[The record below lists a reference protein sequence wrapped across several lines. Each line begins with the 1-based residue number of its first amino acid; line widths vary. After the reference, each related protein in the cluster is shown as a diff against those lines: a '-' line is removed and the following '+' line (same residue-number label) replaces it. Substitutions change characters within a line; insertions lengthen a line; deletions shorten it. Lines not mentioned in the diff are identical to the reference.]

1 MTFQRKWWFDS
12 ITSFPPQKQTCETV
26 LIKQV
31 QHIVMNYLTL
41 QEIKKHLN
49 IDNDFTDDDSYIES
63 LGEVAEEIV
72 KQHVRKDLFMI
83 TTENGN
89 KLPAPIKQAMLLLIG
104 NYYANRESV
113 TYAAAKE
120 LPQAYEYLLS
130 PYVSYGFTNI

>member
-1 MTFQRKWWFDS
+1 MTFQKSRGSTPLLF
-12 ITSFPPQKQTCETV
+12 TPPQKQTCETV

-83 TTENGN
+83 TTESGN